1 MKVVNMFVIHLNTN
15 KTIVLGMKRNRRKR
29 KIQSMIYTSTRVMT
43 PWRLLCTFVA
53 VVVVVFFVFLCLPL
67 CFTLNRHNF
76 QMVTI
81 TLVSLLSIRR
91 SYIFDYFLFV
101 RFHLAECQQCFEETK
116 KKGNNKTLTTTLYA
130 YPHTYYST
138 VGTFIRIFFFRC
150 VGEIAASK

>member
-1 MKVVNMFVIHLNTN
+1 MCAVRQVLFSSSGGLQVDFQFSIANVNKTKLCMKVVNMFVIHLNTN

-101 RFHLAECQQCFEETK
+101 RFHLAEC
-116 KKGNNKTLTTTLYA
+116 
-130 YPHTYYST
+130 
-138 VGTFIRIFFFRC
+138 
-150 VGEIAASK
+150 